1 MTVKNTEAREK
12 DRIHYDVHVG
22 LTEVDKVNKGIKV
35 VLVSSIARNL
45 I

>member
-1 MTVKNTEAREK
+1 MTVKNTEARK
-12 DRIHYDVHVG
+12 KGRMHYDVG

>member
-1 MTVKNTEAREK
+1 M
-12 DRIHYDVHVG
+12 HYDVG